1 MKLDYSS
8 LESAVAQ
15 LQRSFDYLHS
25 DLARKDD
32 GLREQF
38 RAATIQAF
46 EFSYELAVR
55 MIRRQLVLI
64 VANPDEWHLPVGLDR
79 RHDNSILISL
89 TRDSTTR
96 PCTQGEWCV
105 SLDEPILMS
114 RVAYP
119 LGKGPA
125 RWELAPGHF
134 WWSAI
139 EAAQRSL

>member
-25 DLARKDD
+25 DLARSDA

-55 MIRRQLVLI
+55 MIRRQLTQI
-64 VANPDEWHLPVGLDR
+64 VANPDELREIDFA
-79 RHDNSILISL
+79 DMM
-89 TRDSTTR
+89 RDAADAGIVRDAPTYMRYREMRNRTSHTYNAERAEETAAAIDEFLGDMR
-96 PCTQGEWCV
+96 LLLKELGERNR
-105 SLDEPILMS
+105 DT
-114 RVAYP
+114 
-119 LGKGPA
+119 G
-125 RWELAPGHF
+125 
-134 WWSAI
+134 
-139 EAAQRSL
+139 